1 MNTPNKTV
9 RFALTRAGVTGQW
22 TTRTSTTVRFVLTK
36 DGLWWES
43 TSETVAPR
51 PPRWWNIIT
60 LVGPVVGV
68 LKLAAHAHQQL
79 MS

>member
-9 RFALTRAGVTGQW
+9 RFALTRAGVWGQW
-22 TTRTSTTVRFVLTK
+22 TTRTSTTVRFVLTR

-43 TSETVAPR
+43 TSGTVAPR
-51 PPRWWNIIT
+51 PPRWRNVIA
-60 LVGPVVGV
+60 VAGPVLGV
-68 LKLAAHAHQQL
+68 LNLAAHAHQQL